1 MFELPKSA
9 LVNKFIPK
17 NTFYK
22 KFNLSSAIKEEFID
36 SIEKIVWLYK
46 ISEDTVGISKNKSI
60 EEIQI
65 FEINLKLKKVPD
77 KSLKVISKSIPY
89 PILFKIKYNDEFCYA
104 IGLYNDNQ
112 EYEKLYINEWNKDI
126 NIDFVAL
133 DLKKLYSKMI
143 KEFLV
148 EFSNEEAIE
157 ETIKKNELY
166 NKLNDDIIKLLSQ
179 LKKEKQF
186 NRKININKE
195 LNKRKQELEELKNE

>member
-22 KFNLSSAIKEEFID
+22 KFNLSSAIKEEFVD
-36 SIEKIVWLYK
+36 LIEKIIWLYK

-65 FEINLKLKKVPD
+65 FEISLKVKKVPE

-104 IGLYNDNQ
+104 ISLYNDNQ

-148 EFSNEEAIE
+148 EFSTEESIE
-157 ETIKKNELY
+157 STINKNELY
-166 NKLNDDIIKLLSQ
+166 SKLNNDIIKLSNQ

-186 NRKININKE
+186 NRKISINKE
-195 LNKRKQELEELKNE
+195 LNKKKQELEELKNG

>member
-9 LVNKFIPK
+9 LVNRFIPK

-22 KFNLSSAIKEEFID
+22 KFNLASAIKEEFVD
-36 SIEKIVWLYK
+36 LIEKIVWLYK

-65 FEINLKLKKVPD
+65 FEISLKVKKVPD
-77 KSLKVISKSIPY
+77 KSLKVIAKSIPY

-104 IGLYNDNQ
+104 ISLYNDNE
-112 EYEKLYINEWNKDI
+112 EYERLYINEWNKDI

-148 EFSNEEAIE
+148 EFSTEESIE
-157 ETIKKNELY
+157 SIINKNELY
-166 NKLNDDIIKLLSQ
+166 NKLNNDIIKLSNQ

-186 NRKININKE
+186 NKKININKE
-195 LNKRKQELEELKNE
+195 LNKKKQELEELKNG